1 MPSASPKAHTRVLRF
16 RRSLKLLRRP
26 AHYYSPRLFIIR
38 LEGIKGAE
46 KPPSSDPSSAPSSDP
61 SSDPSSAPSSDPS
74 SVPSSYP
81 FPDPSSVSFMFR
93 FRFRF
98 PAPLAV
104 PFSGSVRDRFSRDR
118 EGCSIHRRLSACRCR
133 YKSSQSEHL
142 SDRF

>member
-26 AHYYSPRLFIIR
+26 GHYYSPRLFIIR
-38 LEGIKGAE
+38 LEGIKVRRS
-46 KPPSSDPSSAPSSDP
+46 PLPRILPRLLLRFLPRFLPRLLPRLLFRILLRSLLC
-61 SSDPSSAPSSDPS
+61 
-74 SVPSSYP
+74 
-81 FPDPSSVSFMFR
+81 SVSGSVFR
-93 FRFRF
+93 LRLRFRF
-98 PAPLAV
+98 PASLAV

-133 YKSSQSEHL
+133 YKSSPSEHL